1 MTDLSKAIDNL
12 TRKTFRVAI
21 VSGGGGGGGTT
32 GGLTNAELRAT
43 PVPITGTVAVS
54 NLASGGLTDTQLRA
68 TPVPISGTVTISNPT
83 AQGLTDAQLRA
94 TPVPV
99 SGTVAISN
107 QVSQPLTD
115 TQLRATTVPV
125 SGTVAISN
133 QVSQPLTDTQLR
145 ATAVPV
151 SAASLPLPSGA
162 ATESTVAAINTKTPS
177 LGQAAMVGSVPVTIA
192 SNQTA
197 VPISASSLPLPTGA
211 TTETTL
217 AAMSAKLP
225 ATLGTKTIANA
236 LALSI
241 ASDQTVPVSAAS
253 LPLPSG
259 AATSAAQTTGNNSLA
274 SIDAKFGSLGQKAM
288 SGSAPVVIASDQS
301 IIPTNPRAST
311 TGGATPYKLIS
322 AATTNATSVKASAG
336 QLYSII
342 AIGTTANIRY
352 LKFYNKASAPTVGT
366 DVPVLTIPV
375 PGNTQGAGVAIH
387 FTVGTVF
394 STGLAFAITAG
405 VGDADSAAVGA
416 GDVVVNL
423 TYA

>member
-68 TPVPISGTVTISNPT
+68 TPVPISGTV
-83 AQGLTDAQLRA
+83 
-94 TPVPV
+94 
-99 SGTVAISN
+99 
-107 QVSQPLTD
+107 
-115 TQLRATTVPV
+115 
-125 SGTVAISN
+125 AISN

-162 ATESTVAAINTKTPS
+162 AT
-177 LGQAAMVGSVPVTIA
+177 
-192 SNQTA
+192 
-197 VPISASSLPLPTGA
+197 
-211 TTETTL
+211 
-217 AAMSAKLP
+217 
-225 ATLGTKTIANA
+225 
-236 LALSI
+236 
-241 ASDQTVPVSAAS
+241 
-253 LPLPSG
+253 
-259 AATSAAQTTGNNSLA
+259 SAAQTTGNNSLA
-274 SIDAKFGSLGQKAM
+274 SIDGKLGTLGQKAS
-288 SGSAPVVIASDQS
+288 SGSTPVVIASDQS
-301 IIPTNPRAST
+301 IVPTNPRAATS
-311 TGGATPYKLIS
+311 GGATPYKLIS

-366 DVPVLTIPV
+366 DIPVLTIPI
-375 PGNTQGAGVAIH
+375 PGNTQGAGLAIH

-394 STGLAFAITAG
+394 TTGIAFAITAG

>member
-43 PVPITGTVAVS
+43 PVPMTGTVAVS

-115 TQLRATTVPV
+115 TQLRATAVPV

-133 QVSQPLTDTQLR
+133 QVSL
-145 ATAVPV
+145 
-151 SAASLPLPSGA
+151 
-162 ATESTVAAINTKTPS
+162 
-177 LGQAAMVGSVPVTIA
+177 PVTIA

-197 VPISASSLPLPTGA
+197 VPISAS
-211 TTETTL
+211 
-217 AAMSAKLP
+217 
-225 ATLGTKTIANA
+225 
-236 LALSI
+236 
-241 ASDQTVPVSAAS
+241 S

-274 SIDAKFGSLGQKAM
+274 SIDGKLGTLGQKAS
-288 SGSAPVVIASDQS
+288 SGSTPVVIASDQS
-301 IIPTNPRAST
+301 IVPTNPRAATS
-311 TGGATPYKLIS
+311 GGATPYKLIS

-405 VGDADSAAVGA
+405 VTDADSAAVGA
-416 GDVVVNL
+416 NDVIVNL

>member
-54 NLASGGLTDTQLRA
+54 NLSSGGLTDTQLRA

-94 TPVPV
+94 TP
-99 SGTVAISN
+99 
-107 QVSQPLTD
+107 
-115 TQLRATTVPV
+115 VPV

-197 VPISASSLPLPTGA
+197 VPISASSLPLP
-211 TTETTL
+211 
-217 AAMSAKLP
+217 
-225 ATLGTKTIANA
+225 
-236 LALSI
+236 
-241 ASDQTVPVSAAS
+241 
-253 LPLPSG
+253 SG

-274 SIDAKFGSLGQKAM
+274 SIDGKLGTLGQKAS
-288 SGSAPVVIASDQS
+288 SGSTPVVIASDQS
-301 IIPTNPRAST
+301 IVPTNPRAATS
-311 TGGATPYKLIS
+311 GGATPYKLIS

-366 DVPVLTIPV
+366 DIPVLTIPI
-375 PGNTQGAGVAIH
+375 PGNTQGAGLAIH

-394 STGLAFAITAG
+394 TTGIAFAITAG